1 MNINKIS
8 YIVAVML
15 ISFASCE
22 KDDNITIETENYKGV
37 FVVNEGGFAKS
48 NGSIGLY
55 KPGEKRYFDAFKKAN
70 GLPLGDVVQSMS
82 LIGTNYYIVV
92 NNSNKIEVVSQSDLK
107 TVSTISTP
115 SPRYVLDVSYNK
127 AYVSNFYS
135 NSIKVLDLNT
145 KSISRSIEIFHNSD
159 QMALM
164 NKKVYITTFDN
175 KLMVLNSINDSLVD
189 SISTAPGL
197 SKIVNIGASRL
208 AVLCTGVVDWNN
220 GNVIE
225 NGKIQIINL
234 GNIIE
239 SSFNLSS
246 GSYGGSMVYV
256 SNTALL
262 YFSLGNNVIY
272 KMDLSGNVSEFKT
285 LEAGRNV
292 YSLTY
297 NSSNSSIYVTDAGD
311 FNSAGKVMVYD
322 LSGNKTL
329 EFDAG
334 IAPNAI
340 LINE

>member
-8 YIVAVML
+8 CVVAVLL
-15 ISFASCE
+15 IAFSSCK
-22 KDDNITIETENYKGV
+22 KDQDLNIETENYKGV

-82 LIGTNYYIVV
+82 LIGSNYYIVV

-115 SPRYVLDVSYNK
+115 SPRYVLPVSSNK
-127 AYVSNFYS
+127 AYISNFY
-135 NSIKVLDLNT
+135 NNTIKVLDLNT
-145 KSISRSIEIFHNSD
+145 KSISKSIEIFHNSD

-164 NKKVYITTFDN
+164 NKKVYVTTFDN
-175 KLMVLNSINDSLVD
+175 KLMVLNSANDSLVD
-189 SISTAPGL
+189 SISTASGL

-220 GNVIE
+220 GSVIE

-234 GNIIE
+234 GNIVE

-272 KMDLSGNVSEFKT
+272 KMDLSGNVTEFKT

-311 FNSAGKVMVYD
+311 FNSAGKVIVYD

>member
-1 MNINKIS
+1 MTINKIS
-8 YIVAVML
+8 CIVAVLL
-15 ISFASCE
+15 IAFSSCK
-22 KDDNITIETENYKGV
+22 KDQDLNVETENYKGI

-127 AYVSNFYS
+127 AYVSNFYT

-145 KSISRSIEIFHNSD
+145 KSISKSIEIYHNSD

-164 NKKVYITTFDN
+164 NKKVYVTTFDN
-175 KLMVLNSINDSLVD
+175 KLMVLNSVNDALED
-189 SISTAPGL
+189 SIATAPGL

-220 GNVIE
+220 GSVIE

-234 GNIIE
+234 GNLVE

-292 YSLTY
+292 YSLSY

-311 FNSAGKVMVYD
+311 FNSAGKVIVYD

>member
-1 MNINKIS
+1 MNKNKICS
-8 YIVAVML
+8 FIAVAL
-15 ISFASCE
+15 IAFSSCK
-22 KDDNITIETENYKGV
+22 KDQDLNVETENYKGV
-37 FVVNEGGFAKS
+37 FVVNEGGFGKS

-55 KPGEKRYFDAFKKAN
+55 KPGSRTYLDAFKKAN

-82 LIGTNYYIVV
+82 LIGNNFYIVV
-92 NNSNKIEVVSQSDLK
+92 NNSNKIEVVSQSEFK
-107 TVSTISTP
+107 SVRTISTP

-145 KSISRSIEIFHNSD
+145 NSISKSIEISHNSD

-164 NKKVYITTFDN
+164 NKKVYVTTFDN
-175 KLMVLNSINDSLVD
+175 KLMVLNSLNDAIVD
-189 SISTAPGL
+189 SIATASGL

-220 GNVIE
+220 GSVIE

-234 GNIIE
+234 GNSIE

-272 KMDLSGNVSEFKT
+272 KMDLSGNISEFKT

-340 LINE
+340 LMNE

>member
-1 MNINKIS
+1 MNINKLS
-8 YIVAVML
+8 CFVAVIL
-15 ISFASCE
+15 ITFASCE
-22 KDDNITIETENYKGV
+22 KDENITIETENYKGV

-55 KPGEKRYFDAFKKAN
+55 KPGEKKYFDAFKKAN
-70 GLPLGDVVQSMS
+70 ALPLGDVVQSMS

-92 NNSNKIEVVSQSDLK
+92 NNSNKIEVVSRNDFKS
-107 TVSTISTP
+107 VSTISTP
-115 SPRYVLDVSYNK
+115 SPRYVLDVSYTK
-127 AYVSNFYS
+127 AYVSNFYN

-145 KSISRSIEIFHNSD
+145 NSISKSIEIYHNSD

-175 KLMVLNSINDSLVD
+175 KLMVLNSVNDALVD
-189 SISTAPGL
+189 SIVTAPGL

-220 GNVIE
+220 GSVIE

-234 GNIIE
+234 GNVVE

-256 SNTALL
+256 SNTGLL
-262 YFSLGNNVIY
+262 YFSLGNDKIY
-272 KMDLSGNVSEFKT
+272 KMDLSGVVTEFVT
-285 LEAGRNV
+285 LDAGRNV
-292 YSLTY
+292 YGLTY
-297 NSSNSSIYVTDAGD
+297 NAANSSLYVTDAGD
-311 FNSAGKVMVYD
+311 FNSAGKVIVYD

-334 IAPNAI
+334 IAPNAV

>member
-1 MNINKIS
+1 MNINT
-8 YIVAVML
+8 IVSLVAAIL
-15 ISFASCE
+15 ITFTSCK
-22 KDDNITIETENYKGV
+22 KDENLTVETENYKGI

-82 LIGTNYYIVV
+82 LIGSNYYIVV

-115 SPRYVLDVSYNK
+115 SPRYVLPVSYSK
-127 AYVSNFYS
+127 AYVSNFY
-135 NSIKVLDLNT
+135 NNTIKVLNLNT
-145 KSISRSIEIFHNSD
+145 NSISKSIEIYHNSD

-164 NKKVYITTFDN
+164 NKKVYVTTFDN
-175 KLMVLNSINDSLVD
+175 KLMVLNLDNDALVD
-189 SISTAPGL
+189 SIATAPGL

-220 GNVIE
+220 GSVIE

-234 GNIIE
+234 GNIVE

-311 FNSAGKVMVYD
+311 FNSAGKVIAYD

-329 EFDAG
+329 EFNAG
-334 IAPNAI
+334 IAPNAV

>member
-1 MNINKIS
+1 MNKNKLSFFIAAS
-8 YIVAVML
+8 L
-15 ISFASCE
+15 IAFSSCK
-22 KDDNITIETENYKGV
+22 KDQDLTIETENYKGV
-37 FVVNEGGFAKS
+37 FVVNEGGFGKS

-55 KPGEKRYFDAFKKAN
+55 KPGEKTYLDAFKKAN

-82 LIGTNYYIVV
+82 LIDGNYYIVV
-92 NNSNKIEVVSQSDLK
+92 NNSNKIEVVSQKDFKS
-107 TVSTISTP
+107 VSTISTP

-127 AYVSNFYS
+127 AYVSNFYA

-145 KSISRSIEIFHNSD
+145 KNISKSIEIYHNSD

-175 KLMVLNSINDSLVD
+175 KLMVLNSVNDALVD
-189 SISTAPGL
+189 SIATAPGL
-197 SKIVNIGASRL
+197 SKIVNIGGSKL
-208 AVLCTGVVDWNN
+208 AILCAGVVDWNN
-220 GNVIE
+220 GSVIE

-234 GNIIE
+234 GNVVE

-256 SNTALL
+256 SNTGLL
-262 YFSLGNNVIY
+262 YFSLGNDKIY
-272 KMDLSGNVSEFKT
+272 KMDLSGVITEFVT
-285 LEAGRNV
+285 LDAGRNV
-292 YSLTY
+292 YGLTY
-297 NSSNSSIYVTDAGD
+297 NASNSSIFVTDAGD

-340 LINE
+340 LMNE

>member
-1 MNINKIS
+1 MNINKLS
-8 YIVAVML
+8 CFVAVIL
-15 ISFASCE
+15 ITFASCE
-22 KDDNITIETENYKGV
+22 KDENITIETENYKGV

-55 KPGEKRYFDAFKKAN
+55 KPGEKKYFDAFKKAN
-70 GLPLGDVVQSMS
+70 NLPLGDVVQSMS
-82 LIGTNYYIVV
+82 SIGTNYYIVV
-92 NNSNKIEVVSQSDLK
+92 NNSNKIEVVSKNDFKSI
-107 TVSTISTP
+107 STISTP
-115 SPRYVLDVSYNK
+115 SPRYVLDVSYSK
-127 AYVSNFYS
+127 AYVSNFY
-135 NSIKVLDLNT
+135 NNTIKVLNLNT
-145 KSISRSIEIFHNSD
+145 NSISKSIEIYHNSD

-164 NKKVYITTFDN
+164 NKKVYVTTFDN
-175 KLMVLNSINDSLVD
+175 KLMVLNSVNDALED
-189 SISTAPGL
+189 SITTAPGL

-220 GNVIE
+220 GSVIE

-256 SNTALL
+256 SNTGLL
-262 YFSLGNNVIY
+262 YFSLGNDKIY
-272 KMDLSGNVSEFKT
+272 KMDLSGVITEFVT
-285 LEAGRNV
+285 LAAGRNV
-292 YSLTY
+292 YGLTY
-297 NSSNSSIYVTDAGD
+297 DAANSSIYVTDAGD

-322 LSGNKTL
+322 LSGNKTF

-334 IAPNAI
+334 IAPNAV